1 MKRSNA
7 VYAGSIRV
15 RFTGD
20 WSVLNIPAFS
30 AFRFRLYKYNLEMP
44 TNTSVMTPSSS
55 FNAVRLSLTSSSL
68 SPNACALIN
77 SLACRISILVTCDI
91 LAQTIDIQQDKLVIA
106 RLGKRDPILYNTR
119 AKMNLIKSPSKIM
132 GDMVQ
137 YNEPRSWHIPT
148 PYQDASEI
156 PLVLLKGMCLDE
168 LSIRPT
174 LALNISLAVQLMQL
188 SNMGSRFS
196 RQDEQY

>member
-1 MKRSNA
+1 M
-7 VYAGSIRV
+7 
-15 RFTGD
+15 
-20 WSVLNIPAFS
+20 
-30 AFRFRLYKYNLEMP
+30 
-44 TNTSVMTPSSS
+44 
-55 FNAVRLSLTSSSL
+55 
-68 SPNACALIN
+68 
-77 SLACRISILVTCDI
+77 
-91 LAQTIDIQQDKLVIA
+91 AQTIDIQQDKLVIA